1 MDALCRLQAT
11 LHTEIPISK
20 GIDITVGTYDNGCL
34 VLHAPLAPN
43 INHKD
48 TAFAGS
54 LNAVATLA
62 GWSLLWLVL
71 DEAALVGKI
80 VIQDST
86 IEYLRP
92 VTRDFAACCCLPES
106 DELTRFLTMLRKKAR
121 ARLQLQAT
129 ISEGGGMAVRFTGRY
144 VAHIT
149 TSSAPTQIYM
159 RRF

>member
-1 MDALCRLQAT
+1 MDALYRLQAT
-11 LHTEIPISK
+11 LQTEIPISQEI
-20 GIDITVGTYDNGCL
+20 GITVGAYGNQCL
-34 VLHAPLAPN
+34 ALHAPLAPN

-71 DEAALVGKI
+71 DQAALGGKI

-92 VTRDFAACCCLPES
+92 VTSDFAAHCCLPKSE
-106 DELTRFLTMLRKKAR
+106 ELARFLTILRRKAR

-129 ISEGGGMAVRFTGRY
+129 ISEQDRVAVRFTGRY
-144 VAHIT
+144 VVHLT
-149 TSSAPTQIYM
+149 TSAAPNRI
-159 RRF
+159 

>member
-1 MDALCRLQAT
+1 MDALRRLQAT

-20 GIDITVGTYDNGCL
+20 EIGITVGAYDDGCL

-62 GWSLLWLVL
+62 GWSLVWLVL
-71 DEAALVGKI
+71 DEAALSGKI
-80 VIQDST
+80 VIQDSA

-92 VTRDFAACCCLPES
+92 VTSDFAARCCLPGS
-106 DELTRFLTMLRKKAR
+106 DELSRFLTILRKKAR

-129 ISEGGGMAVRFTGRY
+129 IVEEDRMVIRFTGRY
-144 VAHIT
+144 VVHLT
-149 TSSAPTQIYM
+149 APGAPNQL
-159 RRF
+159 

>member
-20 GIDITVGTYDNGCL
+20 DIGITVGPYNDGCL

-62 GWSLLWLVL
+62 GWSLVWLTL
-71 DEAALVGKI
+71 DEAALSGKI
-80 VIQDST
+80 VIQDSE
-86 IEYLRP
+86 IEYVQP
-92 VTRDFAACCCLPES
+92 VTSDFAARCCLPES
-106 DELTRFLTMLRKKAR
+106 DELSRFLTILRKKAR
-121 ARLQLQAT
+121 ARLQLHAT
-129 ISEGGGMAVRFTGRY
+129 IVEEDRLVVRFTGRY
-144 VAHIT
+144 VVHLTAT
-149 TSSAPTQIYM
+149 AAPQQ
-159 RRF
+159 R

>member
-11 LHTEIPISK
+11 LHTEIPVSK
-20 GIDITVGTYDNGCL
+20 DIGITVGAYDNRCL
-34 VLHAPLAPN
+34 LLHAPLAPN

-62 GWSLLWLVL
+62 GWSLVWLVL
-71 DEAALVGKI
+71 DQAALRGKI

-92 VTRDFAACCCLPES
+92 VTGDFAARCCLPES
-106 DELTRFLTMLRKKAR
+106 DELTRFLTILRKKGR

-129 ISEGGGMAVRFTGRY
+129 ISEEDHIAVRFTGRY
-144 VAHIT
+144 VAHVPA
-149 TSSAPTQIYM
+149 SAAAAHT
-159 RRF
+159 

>member
-1 MDALCRLQAT
+1 MDALRRLQAT
-11 LHTEIPISK
+11 LHTEIPISQDI
-20 GIDITVGTYDNGCL
+20 GITVGPYDAGCL

-62 GWSLLWLVL
+62 GWSLVWLVL
-71 DEAALVGKI
+71 DEAALSGKI

-92 VTRDFAACCCLPES
+92 VMGDFAARCCLPES
-106 DELTRFLTMLRKKAR
+106 DELTRFLTILRKKAR

-129 ISEGGGMAVRFTGRY
+129 IVEEGRMAVRFTGRY
-144 VAHIT
+144 VVHLT
-149 TSSAPTQIYM
+149 TSAAPNQM
-159 RRF
+159 

>member
-11 LHTEIPISK
+11 LHAEIPISK
-20 GIDITVGTYDNGCL
+20 EVGITVGAYDNGCL
-34 VLHAPLAPN
+34 VLRAPLAPN

-54 LNAVATLA
+54 LNATTTLA
-62 GWSLLWLVL
+62 GWSLVWLAL
-71 DEAALVGKI
+71 DEAALHGKI

-92 VTRDFAACCCLPES
+92 VTADFAARCCLPTS
-106 DELTRFLTMLRKKAR
+106 DELARFLTILRKKAR

-129 ISEGGGMAVRFTGRY
+129 ISEAGHMAVRFTGRY
-144 VAHIT
+144 VVQLTASAA
-149 TSSAPTQIYM
+149 SSQL
-159 RRF
+159 

>member
-1 MDALCRLQAT
+1 MDALRRLQAT
-11 LHTEIPISK
+11 LHAEIPISK
-20 GIDITVGTYDNGCL
+20 DIGISAGDYDNGCL

-71 DEAALVGKI
+71 DEAALSAKI

-86 IEYLRP
+86 IEYLHP
-92 VTRDFAACCCLPES
+92 VTGDFTAQCYLPSS
-106 DELTRFLTMLRKKAR
+106 DELTRFLNILRKKSR

-129 ISEGGGMAVRFTGRY
+129 IAADEHMAVRFSGRY
-144 VAHIT
+144 VAHLA
-149 TSSAPTQIYM
+149 APAAPSQP
-159 RRF
+159 

>member
-1 MDALCRLQAT
+1 MDALRRLQAI

-20 GIDITVGTYDNGCL
+20 EIGITAGSYDDGCL

-62 GWSLLWLVL
+62 GWSLVWLVL
-71 DEAALVGKI
+71 DEAALRGKI

-86 IEYLRP
+86 IEYLAP
-92 VTRDFAACCCLPES
+92 VTGDFAARCCLPES
-106 DELTRFLTMLRKKAR
+106 GELARFLTMLRKKAR
-121 ARLQLQAT
+121 ARLPLQA
-129 ISEGGGMAVRFTGRY
+129 IMLDEDRVVVRFTGRY
-144 VAHIT
+144 VVHLT
-149 TSSAPTQIYM
+149 APAATNQI
-159 RRF
+159 